1 MTWKEVYMRDVRE
14 WENVC
19 GTHSQK
25 PNDWCEERPTYPLK
39 ESPNSRGEG
48 DVRIRGGA

>member
-1 MTWKEVYMRDVRE
+1 VGKE

-25 PNDWCEERPTYPLK
+25 PNDWCEERPTYPFK
-39 ESPNSRGEG
+39 ERIQIYVER
-48 DVRIRGGA
+48 DVR